1 MIGQETFHDD
11 VYDVCVYDDDSAMH
25 TLDMMRKKITNRL
38 SLRVSISPISLPLH
52 VCAQIG
58 TFIVA
63 FGLEHYMHHKYH
75 SSHGAHDGGEQQQ
88 HQKED
93 TNQSRGKEVAAHAV
107 KEFNAQTASLEEITV
122 DFTRLRERVSELRKQ
137 GKHV

>member
-1 MIGQETFHDD
+1 
-11 VYDVCVYDDDSAMH
+11 
-25 TLDMMRKKITNRL
+25 
-38 SLRVSISPISLPLH
+38 
-52 VCAQIG
+52 
-58 TFIVA
+58 
-63 FGLEHYMHHKYH
+63 MHHKYH

-93 TNQSRGKEVAAHAV
+93 TNQSRGQEVAAHAV